1 MIHFSVNFYIQF
13 FGTGDNCKIELILFN
28 RVLRNDMDSGYY
40 KNISPNLKPVPDS
53 AHRDMLG

>member
-28 RVLRNDMDSGYY
+28 RVLRNDMDSMIEQDTI
-40 KNISPNLKPVPDS
+40 KISLPT
-53 AHRDMLG
+53 